1 MIKIMAKDIPDYM
14 RGFDLDED
22 YGITAVSSAPKTEVK
37 PSVDKKDIESLGQQT
52 SLEISKVKSDVQ
64 SIKSMMNEVMQI
76 VAEKDSI
83 TKEVQ
88 SADITNRFKA
98 IEKVIIPFLYNL
110 QKTDEPYIHWP
121 NRGPII
127 KAQIEKLLK
136 LTRG

>member
-1 MIKIMAKDIPDYM
+1 MAKDIPDYM

-136 LTRG
+136 LTRGQ

>member
-1 MIKIMAKDIPDYM
+1 MAKDIPDYM

-22 YGITAVSSAPKTEVK
+22 FGITAVSSAPKTEVK

-76 VAEKDSI
+76 VAEKDTI
-83 TKEVQ
+83 TKDVQ
-88 SADITNRFKA
+88 NADITNRFKA

-127 KAQIEKLLK
+127 KAQIEKL
-136 LTRG
+136 

>member
-1 MIKIMAKDIPDYM
+1 MAKDIPDYM

-76 VAEKDSI
+76 VAEKDTI

-88 SADITNRFKA
+88 NADVEKRFKS

-127 KAQIEKLLK
+127 KAQMDKILK